1 MVDPS
6 LVDAACASFG
16 NDSIMVSRTT
26 FINTFDENFD
36 KNVNKKNVDVKSTRG
51 NSATAVIQ
59 IEKKEADSLIKR
71 IDSALQNQGISL

>member
-16 NDSIMVSRTT
+16 NDSFMVSRTT

-51 NSATAVIQ
+51 NSATAVI
-59 IEKKEADSLIKR
+59 
-71 IDSALQNQGISL
+71 